1 MSRKPGAI
9 LPVAL
14 VGAGPGDPGLVT
26 VRGLECIRRA
36 DVIFYDNLAA
46 PALLVHARPECE
58 KIYVG
63 KKRTEHA
70 LTQEQINAL
79 LVEHARAGRRVVR
92 LKGGDPFL
100 FGRGGEEA
108 EALAE
113 AGIPFEVVP
122 GVSSAMGAAAYAG
135 IPLTHREHT
144 SAVTFVTGH
153 AVEKIDWRR
162 VGASETI
169 VVFMGLVT
177 FGEIAKRLI
186 EAGRPPATPAV
197 AVRWATRADQRTICG
212 TLGDLAERIAEAGL
226 KPPTL
231 IVVGE
236 VVRLREK
243 LDWFEHLPLFGKTV
257 VVTRAREQAGVLAGK
272 LRELGAR
279 VVDIP
284 TIEIQ
289 PPSDWKPLDGAISR
303 LESFDWL
310 IFTSANGVRF
320 FTQRLDASARDLR
333 ELRARICAIGPS
345 TAAAVAA
352 LHLKVDL
359 MPKEYVAESV
369 VAALEKIPLEG
380 ARILLPRAAVAR
392 DLIPTELE
400 KRAARVT
407 VVEAYRT
414 VPARDVEWPEG
425 LRPDWIAFTSSST
438 VENFHA
444 LFGAERLQGVRVASI
459 GPVTSATAR
468 RLGMDVTVEAGE
480 HTVEGLVEAIRDAE
494 GTAGKGRQQPV

>member
-1 MSRKPGAI
+1 MKNW
-9 LPVAL
+9 PVVL

-36 DVIFYDNLAA
+36 DVILYDNLAA
-46 PALLVHARPECE
+46 PALLVHARPDAQ

-63 KKRTEHA
+63 KKRAEHTV
-70 LTQEQINAL
+70 TQEQIHEL
-79 LVEHARAGRRVVR
+79 LIEHARAGRRVVR

-108 EALAE
+108 EALAD
-113 AGIPFEVVP
+113 AGLPFEVVP

-153 AVEKIDWRR
+153 EVDRIDWTR
-162 VGASETI
+162 VGASETL
-169 VVFMGLVT
+169 VVFMGLAA
-177 FGEIAKRLI
+177 FSEIARLLI
-186 EAGRPPATPAV
+186 AAGRSPATPA
-197 AVRWATRADQRTICG
+197 AAIRWATRRDQRTIRG
-212 TLGDLAERIAEAGL
+212 TLADLPAKITEAQL

-236 VVRLREK
+236 VVSLAEK
-243 LDWFEHLPLFGKTV
+243 LDWFERLPLFGKTV
-257 VVTRAREQAGVLAGK
+257 VLTRPRDQAPALAARLA
-272 LRELGAR
+272 ELGAN
-279 VVDIP
+279 VVELP
-284 TIEIQ
+284 TIQIE
-289 PPSDWKPLDGAISR
+289 PPASWGPLDAALKR

-320 FTQRLDASARDLR
+320 FLERLDASARDLR
-333 ELRARICAIGPS
+333 AVRGRICAIGPA
-345 TAAAVAA
+345 TAAALAA

-359 MPKEYVAESV
+359 MPEEYVAESV
-369 VAALEKIPLEG
+369 VQAFERIPLEG

-392 DLIPTELE
+392 DLIPKELE
-400 KRAARVT
+400 KFGARVS

-414 VPARDVEWPEG
+414 VPAAGVAWPAD
-425 LRPDWIAFTSSST
+425 LHPDWVLFTSSST
-438 VENFHA
+438 VENFVA
-444 LFGAERLQGVRVASI
+444 LFGAGRLRNARVASI

-468 RLGMDVTVEAGE
+468 RLGVEVAVEAAQ
-480 HTVEGLVEAIRDAE
+480 HTTEGLVDALLAA
-494 GTAGKGRQQPV
+494 AGSGL